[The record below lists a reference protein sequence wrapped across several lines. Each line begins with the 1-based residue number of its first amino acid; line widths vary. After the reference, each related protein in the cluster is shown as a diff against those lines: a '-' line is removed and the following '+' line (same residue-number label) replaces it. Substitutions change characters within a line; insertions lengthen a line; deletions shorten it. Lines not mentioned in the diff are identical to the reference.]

1 MIDQYKQGSLNLW
14 PCLFNKK
21 LFVLPLTKI
30 SLYQILLSVVA
41 GCTFTPRA
49 NVCGRKPGQTVKD
62 KFVVVMVTEQA
73 CEPYKQYTYQNQCTL

>member
-1 MIDQYKQGSLNLW
+1 M
-14 PCLFNKK
+14 
-21 LFVLPLTKI
+21 LPLTKI

-49 NVCGRKPGQTVKD
+49 NVCGRKPGQTVQD

-73 CEPYKQYTYQNQCTL
+73 CEPRVEFSRFFQIDRDKAASVARN